1 MCPKGRGGSTPPSRT
16 CDWPRVSDPGASSF
30 PANAGP
36 PGLGGPRPGCVDHLG
51 DTGAV
56 WGALFGVIAHAMTK
70 GERDFSSVMSLR
82 ASRYD
87 VSVDADHVAEAERYR
102 AP

>member
-1 MCPKGRGGSTPPSRT
+1 MGVQLPPRARATGPGSRIRGFVLSGQRSAAGGSE
-16 CDWPRVSDPGASSF
+16 C
-30 PANAGP
+30 
-36 PGLGGPRPGCVDHLG
+36 LRPGCVDHLG